1 MGLEGQSPFRPIPQ
15 QTLSQSVGEQLRAA
29 IRSGTL
35 SPGMRLVER
44 DISQKLD
51 VSRIPVREAIQRLVE
66 EGLVIKT
73 PHRGAFVYAPTA
85 KEIEEIASLRIVLE
99 RFVMERVIT
108 CWQPHHAQEL
118 RAIVRDMLR
127 AAGEARRQRVFELD
141 ALYHR
146 TLWQIADHEILSE
159 VVSGLRARISRFLY
173 ESTMALSPSGLAD
186 HVNGHEPL
194 IDMLESGQVAVAKE
208 FITEHILAAK
218 DRIYR
223 TTSVGARDDTVAT
236 F

>member
-1 MGLEGQSPFRPIPQ
+1 MGLEEQSPLRPIPQ
-15 QTLSQSVGEQLRAA
+15 QTLSQTVAEQLRSA
-29 IRSGTL
+29 IRSGAL
-35 SPGMRLVER
+35 APGQRLVER
-44 DISQKLD
+44 DISQKLE

-73 PHRGAFVYAPTA
+73 PHRGAFVYAPTP
-85 KEIEEIASLRIVLE
+85 KEIEEIASLRTVLE

-108 CWQPHHAQEL
+108 RWQPHHGQEL
-118 RAIVRDMLR
+118 RAIVRDMQHA
-127 AAGEARRQRVFELD
+127 AAGGQRQRVFELD

-146 TLWQIADHEILSE
+146 TLWQIADHEILLE

-173 ESTMALSPSGLAD
+173 ESTMASSPSGLAD

-194 IDMLESGQVAVAKE
+194 IDILERGQVAPAKE

-223 TTSVGARDDTVAT
+223 TASVGAPDDTVT
-236 F
+236 TS